1 MLSEVLNNK
10 IREFQAEEEL
20 AMGCACEACGTGVD
34 CNGTVTFSFTTCA
47 RGPIPANNTVVPI
60 EIISTD
66 LRCVREQCNVNVDV
80 PNPCTGGTPA
90 KIPCRACLNRYRYIG
105 CISFIANIPRTPAG
119 AVTACFQG
127 CQFID
132 RIRCFTCADTCLTC
146 PPAGRFIATGP
157 TAKITNSTSLE
168 GGLFA
173 VTVSVTLTL
182 TSPCATASDLA
193 SDEIE
198 E

>member
-20 AMGCACEACGTGVD
+20 AMGCACEACGTAVN
-34 CNGTVTFSFTTCA
+34 CSGTVNFTFTTCA
-47 RGPIPANNTVVPI
+47 RGPIAAIGTTVPL
-60 EIISTD
+60 EIISQD
-66 LRCVREQCNVNVDV
+66 FRCVREQCFVDVNV

-90 KIPCRACLNRYRYIG
+90 NIPCRACLNRYRYIG
-105 CISFIANIPRTPAG
+105 CLNYIANIPRTG
-119 AVTACFQG
+119 SSVTACFQG

-132 RIRCFTCADTCLTC
+132 RIRCYTCADTCLTC
-146 PPAGRFIATGP
+146 PPAGRFIASGP
-157 TAKITNSTSLE
+157 TATITSRTELG

-173 VTVSVTLTL
+173 VTVTVTLTL
-182 TSPCATASDLA
+182 TSPCPAPDSAET
-193 SDEIE
+193 E